1 MTMPKGWQNEQ
12 IVSKK
17 ENFNEEKEQISS
29 KNEQTNS
36 IITVDDK
43 ITIQE
48 LIATYNIA
56 LDNKNIDEWTNT
68 WTDDG
73 IWSTTFGEAKGI
85 PELKNMIDQ
94 VTNEFASGKRHLS
107 TNIIIE
113 DAPNNMASA
122 KSYLIVTEAKKT
134 PEVVAS
140 GTYSD
145 ILKKNNCGKWK
156 FFQRKLD
163 IDLVNES
170 NKLKFLLLLLLL
182 LLCFYFNKMF
192 LTTNRHHNLDF
203 ILVSEIHEYMDEE
216 SI

>member
-1 MTMPKGWQNEQ
+1 MTMPKGWQNDQ
-12 IVSKK
+12 TMSKK
-17 ENFNEEKEQISS
+17 ENSNEQNEQISS
-29 KNEQTNS
+29 KNEPTRS

-113 DAPNNMASA
+113 AAPNNMASA

-145 ILKKNNCGKWK
+145 ILKKNNNGEWK
-156 FFQRKLD
+156 FVQRKLD

-170 NKLKFLLLLLLL
+170 NK
-182 LLCFYFNKMF
+182 
-192 LTTNRHHNLDF
+192 
-203 ILVSEIHEYMDEE
+203 
-216 SI
+216 

>member
-1 MTMPKGWQNEQ
+1 MPKGWQNEQ

-17 ENFNEEKEQISS
+17 ENFNKEKEQISS

-43 ITIQE
+43 IVIQE
-48 LIATYNIA
+48 LITKYNLAI
-56 LDNKNIDEWTNT
+56 DNKNTDEWTNT

-73 IWSTTFGEAKGI
+73 IWTTTFGEAKGKT
-85 PELKNMIDQ
+85 ELNNMINQ
-94 VTNEFASGKRHLS
+94 ITNEFASGKRHLS

-113 DAPNNMASA
+113 GAPNNMASA

-145 ILKKNNCGKWK
+145 ILKKNNTGA
-156 FFQRKLD
+156 
-163 IDLVNES
+163 
-170 NKLKFLLLLLLL
+170 
-182 LLCFYFNKMF
+182 
-192 LTTNRHHNLDF
+192 
-203 ILVSEIHEYMDEE
+203 
-216 SI
+216 

>member
-12 IVSKK
+12 TTPKK
-17 ENFNEEKEQISS
+17 ETSNEKKEQTGS
-29 KNEQTNS
+29 KNEQTSS
-36 IITVDDK
+36 IINVDDK
-43 ITIQE
+43 IGIQE

-56 LDNKNIDEWTNT
+56 IDNKNIDEWTNM

-73 IWSTTFGEAKGI
+73 KWSTTFGEAKGKS
-85 PELKNMIDQ
+85 ELKNMVDQ
-94 VTNEFASGKRHLS
+94 ITNEFASGKRHLS

-113 DAPNNMASA
+113 GAPNNMASA

-145 ILKKNNCGKWK
+145 ILKKNNSGEWK

-170 NKLKFLLLLLLL
+170 NK
-182 LLCFYFNKMF
+182 
-192 LTTNRHHNLDF
+192 
-203 ILVSEIHEYMDEE
+203 
-216 SI
+216 

>member
-12 IVSKK
+12 TTPKK
-17 ENFNEEKEQISS
+17 ETSNEKNEQTGS
-29 KNEQTNS
+29 KNEQTSS
-36 IITVDDK
+36 IIKVDDK
-43 ITIQE
+43 IIIQE

-56 LDNKNIDEWTNT
+56 IDNKNIDEWTNT

-73 IWSTTFGEAKGI
+73 KWSTTFGEAKGKT
-85 PELKNMIDQ
+85 ELKNMIDQ
-94 VTNEFASGKRHLS
+94 ITNEFASGKRHLS

-113 DAPNNMASA
+113 GAPNNMASA

-145 ILKKNNCGKWK
+145 ILKKNNNGEWK

-170 NKLKFLLLLLLL
+170 NK
-182 LLCFYFNKMF
+182 
-192 LTTNRHHNLDF
+192 
-203 ILVSEIHEYMDEE
+203 
-216 SI
+216 